1 MTQQSRR
8 TTLALVVLSAGAL
21 LSESAAQGQG
31 KKGGDLLPCSAKFR
45 IAAADVFQAD
55 PILFDAT
62 YNHADNGQISV
73 GKLQGRLRI
82 DTTKFNPT
90 GAKMNVQAT
99 VCQARCTGTL
109 PARLVDVVFQTHT
122 EYATNPVSGVLEST
136 GAVLD
141 LRSMNLGDIAYTRLW
156 VDVPG
161 SGGSGKSFKLAFNN
175 QTEGAFCCNC
185 VDGKPA
191 KVTCL
196 EENSSGACRKWSI
209 EGEKA
214 CLYEFSKGGGPV
226 VEHGLFS
233 APFKIESLTL
243 LP

>member
-1 MTQQSRR
+1 MTGVQ
-8 TTLALVVLSAGAL
+8 TCAL
-21 LSESAAQGQG
+21 
-31 KKGGDLLPCSAKFR
+31 P
-45 IAAADVFQAD
+45 IYVFQAD
-55 PILFDAT
+55 PILGPDAT
-62 YNHADNGQISV
+62 YTHADNGQISV
-73 GKLQGRLRI
+73 GKLQGRVRI

-109 PARLVDVVFQTHT
+109 FPTRLVDVLFQTHT

-161 SGGSGKSFKLAFNN
+161 SGGSGKSFKLAFDN

-185 VDGKPA
+185 VGGKPA
-191 KVTCL
+191 MVTCL
-196 EENSSGACRKWSI
+196 DGSPGACRKWSI

-233 APFKIESLTL
+233 APFKIEPLTL
-243 LP
+243 LLP